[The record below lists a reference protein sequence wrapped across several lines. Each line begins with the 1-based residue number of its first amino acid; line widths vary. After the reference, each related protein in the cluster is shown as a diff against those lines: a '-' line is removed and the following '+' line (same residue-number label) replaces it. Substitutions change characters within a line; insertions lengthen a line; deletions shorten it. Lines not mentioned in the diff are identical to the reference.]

1 MAKASSKEKLKV
13 VLFSGGRGT
22 ATITDALLQYPNIE
36 LVSLVNAYDDGKS
49 TGLLRRFIPGMLGP
63 SDIRKV
69 VSVLLKHKTD
79 RSSQALREL
88 MEYRMPDEVTTAEA
102 LSLLQDFIAWEGE
115 NKSTHPVLLAKE
127 HLSLAQLR
135 LSSRYLRAF
144 LDYYN
149 QANNKHEF
157 TFADNSLGNLFFA
170 GCYLLGD
177 QDFNKAI
184 ALYCDFAEVGQG
196 VVNITRGE
204 NLALVGVKED
214 GRFLNDEASVQGP
227 QDALPIEEIFLLPD
241 YRGPVVLAPPKNKQ
255 SLIETLRKQE
265 TLPRINTVAD
275 KALRTADIIIYGPGT
290 QYSSLYPSYMTIGVA
305 EAIAANKK
313 AEKIFIANIA
323 RDADILAENATS
335 LIDEFLWSMSRKEA
349 LAIQGRKFITQFFFQ
364 KPESANTISDYLPF
378 EASEFPYPLEKV
390 MWLDWEGA
398 KGKHLGS
405 RIVSELLYIVEAKLQ
420 QKIPHVPHKVSI
432 IVPAL
437 NEERTI
443 KHVLRD
449 LRLLQLPSTGLD
461 KEIIVVDG
469 GSADK
474 TYAIASREPDVRSYQ
489 IAAKSGRG
497 AALKLGIE
505 KAKGEIIV
513 FFPSDGEYLVED
525 IPRIVEPLLNQEF
538 PVVFGSRAF
547 RSNDLT
553 STLRRVYGGRG
564 VMFAMSK
571 YGGMLLT
578 MLTLLLYQRY
588 ISDTFTSIKGFN
600 ARVFRDLHFVRDG
613 VEFDMELIAKLAKA
627 GYSILEVPVSY
638 EARTVSEGK
647 KITVWDGFKSLSTL
661 LRFTRYKQTKKAT
674 PKQSTK
680 TTATKETK
688 KVASPRLK
696 KA

>member
-1 MAKASSKEKLKV
+1 MSSKEKLKV

-69 VSVLLKHKTD
+69 VSVLLKHEPD

-88 MEYRMPDEVTTAEA
+88 MEYRMPDEITTKEA
-102 LSLLQDFIAWEGE
+102 LNLLDDFVAWDKVT
-115 NKSTHPVLLAKE
+115 NSSHPVLKAKE
-127 HLSLAQLR
+127 QLALGQLR
-135 LSSRYLRAF
+135 LASQYLQAF
-144 LDYYN
+144 LDYYHGA
-149 QANNKHEF
+149 QNKGDF

-170 GCYLLGD
+170 GCYLLGG
-177 QDFNKAI
+177 QSFNKAI
-184 ALYCDFAEVGQG
+184 ELYCDFAEVGQG
-196 VVNITRGE
+196 VVNITQGE

-241 YRGPVVLAPPKNKQ
+241 YRGPVTLESRHNKE
-255 SLIETLRKQE
+255 SLISTLRSQE
-265 TLPRINTVAD
+265 SLPRINSVAD
-275 KALRTADIIIYGPGT
+275 KALRQADIIIYGPGT

-323 RDADILAENATS
+323 RDADILTENATT
-335 LIDEFLWSMSRKEA
+335 LIDEFLWSMSRKETIV
-349 LAIQGRKFITQFFFQ
+349 IQGRQFITRFFFQ
-364 KPESANTISDYLPF
+364 KPENASQSSEYLPF

-420 QKIPHVPHKVSI
+420 QKVPHVPHKVSI

-443 KHVLRD
+443 KQVLRD

-461 KEIIVVDG
+461 KEIIVIDG
-469 GSADK
+469 GSSDK
-474 TYAIASREPDVRSYQ
+474 TYYIASKEPDIRTYQ
-489 IAAKSGRG
+489 LAGTSGRG
-497 AALKLGIE
+497 AALKLGLE

-513 FFPSDGEYLVED
+513 FFPSDGEYFVDD
-525 IPRIVEPLLNQEF
+525 IPRIVEPLLTQEF

-547 RSNDLT
+547 GTNDL
-553 STLRRVYGGRG
+553 SGTLQRIYGNKGLAFRI
-564 VMFAMSK
+564 SK

-578 MLTLLLYQRY
+578 TLTLLIYQRY
-588 ISDTFTSIKGFN
+588 VSDTFTSIKGFQS
-600 ARVFRDLHFVRDG
+600 RVFRNMQFTRDG
-613 VEFDMELIAKLAKA
+613 VEFDMELIAKMAKA
-627 GYSILEVPVSY
+627 GYSILEVPVNY
-638 EARTVSEGK
+638 KARTVQEGK
-647 KITVWDGFKSLSTL
+647 KVTVWDGIKSLGAL
-661 LRFTRYKQTKKAT
+661 LRLATYKHVKKTA
-674 PKQSTK
+674 QK
-680 TTATKETK
+680 TASKAVVTKETK